1 MKTHKSGT
9 DTTENYTFRN
19 LRDMINP
26 IPKKR
31 NWDVD
36 NIRSK
41 GTQLSA
47 DLKTATDAQNHI
59 SQINVHHCLGLTVT
73 DFITVKKKSY

>member
-41 GTQLSA
+41 GTQLSGDTA
-47 DLKTATDAQNHI
+47 VSMPKFLDL
-59 SQINVHHCLGLTVT
+59 
-73 DFITVKKKSY
+73 